1 MGKLKTGAVSESP
14 LLFCICDRSCA
25 GCIYYK
31 GRREE
36 KGLYRNPW
44 RGVGLCALAL
54 GIAIFI
60 VAIFPVG
67 ALTFFVAFLLI
78 FCGLGCI
85 RRN

>member
-1 MGKLKTGAVSESP
+1 M
-14 LLFCICDRSCA
+14 
-25 GCIYYK
+25 
-31 GRREE
+31 
-36 KGLYRNPW
+36 YRNPW
-44 RGVGLCALAL
+44 HGVGLCALSL

-67 ALTFFVAFLLI
+67 ALTFFIAFLLI